1 MAVVIILLDVIIKT
15 IDLIYII
22 ILLTFVIEKWKR
34 NIIIKINRYENKE
47 FNRIRRWE
55 IKTIS
60 WAFEWFIGKLSVV
73 LSEHAKFEEYYN
85 DAIEKIDE
93 IAERVLTLEGTPL
106 HAYSA
111 YMKVAEIKEV
121 TGVSNGL
128 ECVKHIMDSLVILIR
143 KEREILALAAEAGDD
158 GTQDMINPYISEQ
171 EKTLWMLR
179 AFLSE

>member
-1 MAVVIILLDVIIKT
+1 MKTTNLIGLDVEKSKELVNHLN
-15 IDLIYII
+15 DLLANYQ
-22 ILLTFVIEKWKR
+22 LYYQNVRGFHWNVKGRGFFQL
-34 NIIIKINRYENKE
+34 
-47 FNRIRRWE
+47 
-55 IKTIS
+55 
-60 WAFEWFIGKLSVV
+60 
-73 LSEHAKFEEYYN
+73 HAKFEEYYN

-106 HAYSA
+106 HSYSA
-111 YMKVAEIKEV
+111 YMKVSEIKEV

-128 ECVKHIMDSLVILIR
+128 ECVKHIMDSFVILIK

-171 EKTLWMLR
+171 EKNLWMLR

>member
-1 MAVVIILLDVIIKT
+1 MKTKNLIGLDVEKSKQLVEHLN
-15 IDLIYII
+15 DLLANYQ
-22 ILLTFVIEKWKR
+22 LYYQNVRGFHWNVKGRGFFQL
-34 NIIIKINRYENKE
+34 
-47 FNRIRRWE
+47 
-55 IKTIS
+55 
-60 WAFEWFIGKLSVV
+60 
-73 LSEHAKFEEYYN
+73 HAKLEEYYN

>member
-1 MAVVIILLDVIIKT
+1 MKTTNLIGLDVEKSKQLVDQLN
-15 IDLIYII
+15 DLLANYQ
-22 ILLTFVIEKWKR
+22 LYYQNVRGFHWNVKGRGFFQL
-34 NIIIKINRYENKE
+34 
-47 FNRIRRWE
+47 
-55 IKTIS
+55 
-60 WAFEWFIGKLSVV
+60 
-73 LSEHAKFEEYYN
+73 HAKFEEFYN

-121 TGVSNGL
+121 TGLSNGL
-128 ECVKHIMDSLVILIR
+128 ECVKEIMNSLVVLIR
-143 KEREILALAAEAGDD
+143 KEREILKLAAEVGDD
-158 GTQDMINPYISEQ
+158 GTQDLINPYISEQ

>member
-1 MAVVIILLDVIIKT
+1 MKTKNLIGLDVEKSKQLVEHLN
-15 IDLIYII
+15 DLLANYQ
-22 ILLTFVIEKWKR
+22 LYYQNVRGFHWNVKGRGFFQL
-34 NIIIKINRYENKE
+34 
-47 FNRIRRWE
+47 
-55 IKTIS
+55 
-60 WAFEWFIGKLSVV
+60 
-73 LSEHAKFEEYYN
+73 HAKFEEYYI
-85 DAIEKIDE
+85 DAIVKIDE